1 MAERLDL
8 DLEEIREKLE
18 KEHQELLARIAEK
31 TADASGG
38 NVINPDRTDL
48 ARSYDLRQRDSAL
61 ESWAERNLTR
71 VEQALDRLDQG
82 TYGFCENCG
91 EPISA
96 DRLKALPHAT
106 MCMKCKSKLE
116 R

>member
-8 DLEEIREKLE
+8 DLKETREKLE
-18 KEHQELLARIAEK
+18 KEHQELLARIAE
-31 TADASGG
+31 TTTGAIGG

-71 VEQALDRLDQG
+71 IEQALDRLDQG

-96 DRLKALPHAT
+96 ERLKALPQAT

>member
-1 MAERLDL
+1 MAEGIDL
-8 DLEEIREKLE
+8 DLEEIRKKLE
-18 KEHQELLARIAEK
+18 EEHQRLLTRVAEA
-31 TADASGG
+31 TNGAQGG

-61 ESWAERNLTR
+61 ESWAERNLTEI
-71 VEQALDRLDQG
+71 EQALERLDKG

-96 DRLKALPHAT
+96 ERLKALPQAT

-116 R
+116 K

>member
-1 MAERLDL
+1 MAERFDL
-8 DLEEIREKLE
+8 DLNEIREKLE
-18 KEHQELLARIAEK
+18 NEHQELLARIAET
-31 TADASGG
+31 TADARGG

-48 ARSYDLRQRDSAL
+48 ARSYDIRQRDSAL
-61 ESWAERNLTR
+61 ESWAERNLR
-71 VEQALDRLDQG
+71 RIDQALQRLDQG
-82 TYGFCENCG
+82 SYGFCENCG

-96 DRLKALPHAT
+96 ERLKALPQAT